1 MSTTVLLLL
10 LHHNHHHNKNKKN
23 STSNSSKKR
32 FPQQCH
38 NQPMHLL
45 SKEGQ
50 KEGGGETMTI
60 QRHKAHKMKE
70 FCKKIPSH

>member
-23 STSNSSKKR
+23 STSNSSEKR

-45 SKEGQ
+45 SKEEQ
-50 KEGGGETMTI
+50 KRGGEINHDNPKTQKLT
-60 QRHKAHKMKE
+60 K
-70 FCKKIPSH
+70 

>member
-1 MSTTVLLLL
+1 MSTTVLLLLL

-23 STSNSSKKR
+23 STSNSSQKR

-50 KEGGGETMTI
+50 KRGG
-60 QRHKAHKMKE
+60 
-70 FCKKIPSH
+70 KKKPRRSKDTKLTK